1 MNSEYIVTDEYV
13 IFWGSFLSNFHY
25 APFKYNNIIFR
36 SSEQFFMWNKA
47 KFFNDEYTASQILK
61 ATSPKETKR
70 LGRLVRNFDESK
82 WTSES
87 IKVMSLA
94 IKLKFDTNDELR
106 ERLLSFGDK
115 TFVEGSPFDKKW
127 GIGIKFD
134 DPSAKDSSNWKG
146 ENLLGKIITEYRNS
160 LTKTK

>member
-1 MNSEYIVTDEYV
+1 MNSEYIVTDKYV

-25 APFKYNNIIFR
+25 APFKYNNMTFR

-61 ATSPKETKR
+61 ATSPKEAKR